1 MPGLVGIGAIRQS
14 LDFGRIAMKKRMRAA
29 ASRFL
34 ILLCSLQI
42 LAIPWVLAQG
52 VGMVTGSEAGTYI
65 QFGSEIAEVAEKNGL
80 EILVK
85 ESDGSIDNIKRLASS
100 ENAAFGI
107 VQADVLGFLARS
119 KSPPLKDIAERL
131 RLVFPLYGEEVHL
144 FARKDINSF
153 ADLEGKR
160 LVVGA
165 KGSGNWLTAV
175 NLLKLT
181 DVKPGE
187 VLNLSPSK
195 GVAAVLAG
203 KADAMIYVAGKP
215 VKLFANLERLKS
227 DPTYAE
233 RLDAVHFVPLDD
245 PVMFEEYAES
255 SISSADYPWYDGDVV
270 PTIAV
275 KAVLVSFD
283 FSSKKNAYYR
293 QRCEQLA
300 VLGRS
305 IRDNIDY
312 LRANGHAKWRE
323 VRLDEDIG
331 IWERDVCSRQV
342 PEPRSQVDIVEELEA
357 IILGE

>member
-1 MPGLVGIGAIRQS
+1 
-14 LDFGRIAMKKRMRAA
+14 
-29 ASRFL
+29 
-34 ILLCSLQI
+34 
-42 LAIPWVLAQG
+42 
-52 VGMVTGSEAGTYI
+52 MVTGSEAGTYI
-65 QFGSEIAEVAEKNGL
+65 QFGRQIADVAEKNGL

-85 ESDGSIDNIKRLASS
+85 ESEGSIDNIKRLASS

-119 KSPPLKDIAERL
+119 ESRQLQDIAKRL
-131 RLVFPLYGEEVHL
+131 RLVFPFYSEEVHL
-144 FARKDINSF
+144 FAQKDITSF

-160 LVVGA
+160 LIIGA

-181 DVKPGE
+181 GVKPSE
-187 VLNLSPSK
+187 ALNLSPSQ

-227 DPTYAE
+227 DARHAE

-245 PVMFEEYAES
+245 PAMLEEYAAS
-255 SISSADYPWYDGDVV
+255 SISSADYPWYDGEV

-283 FSSKKNAYYR
+283 FSSKKNGYYR
-293 QRCEQLA
+293 RRCEQLA

-331 IWERDVCSRQV
+331 IWERDTCSRQA
-342 PEPRSQVDIVEELEA
+342 PEPSSQVDIIQELEA